1 MTRAITETPNFP
13 IVFVDDAHTFG
24 GAQNVLG
31 WAIRTL
37 LCYCLA
43 QPIICVCT
51 PATREA
57 IQKITG
63 EDKNLRFVDCPPAL
77 PLNIFLFPL
86 RLWSFYKLL
95 APLVKQGTNG
105 WWFNLAGIEFNLAPL
120 VILRFWGLRPV
131 AWLLNNEVLLF
142 FNANGS
148 RPRKVLCLIRDAVA
162 NRFIFGL
169 YRCVVTLSHA
179 TEVSLKDRI
188 RCNNPPRTGFLYPV
202 TGVGREVLQVCN
214 GSASSAS
221 IDLWMVGRVEFGHK
235 NNLAGL
241 EVLKHQLLKKKNAS
255 LTIVGDGPDLD
266 SLLNAT
272 KHSGF
277 SDNVHFRNW
286 ESNPWKAV
294 PQGAIVLIPSLW
306 ESFCLVAREV
316 MLCGIRLVVSPI
328 PVFYEWI
335 PRELIAR
342 DFTTE
347 AFAEKVEEVA
357 AMSDERLLALYAP
370 VLDKLTEEAFVAKFL
385 SISQEEFG
393 EALWNSSIRSTRDGH
408 SAS

>member
-1 MTRAITETPNFP
+1 MTRAITETFSFP

-31 WAIRTL
+31 WAIHTL
-37 LCYCLA
+37 LCHCPA

-63 EDKNLRFVDCPPAL
+63 EDKNLRFVDCPAAL
-77 PLNIFLFPL
+77 PLNIFSFPL
-86 RLWSFYKLL
+86 RLWPFYKLL
-95 APLVKQGTNG
+95 TPLVKQGTNV

-120 VILRFWGLRPV
+120 LILRLWGLRPV

-148 RPRKVLCLIRDAVA
+148 PPRQLLCLIRDAVA

-169 YRCVVTLSHA
+169 YRRVITLSHA
-179 TEVSLKDRI
+179 TEISLKGRI

-202 TGVGREVLQVCN
+202 TGVGREVLQAGIEN
-214 GSASSAS
+214 ASPAF

-241 EVLKHQLLKKKNAS
+241 EVLKHLLLKKKDAS

-272 KHSGF
+272 KESGLS
-277 SDNVHFRNW
+277 SDVHFRNW

-306 ESFCLVAREV
+306 ESFCLVAREA
-316 MLCGIRLVVSPI
+316 MLCGTRIVVSPI
-328 PVFYEWI
+328 PVFFEWI
-335 PRELIAR
+335 PKELIAR

-347 AFAEKVEEVA
+347 ASTEKVEEVI
-357 AMSDERLLALYAP
+357 AMSRERLQALYAP
-370 VLDKLTEEAFVAKFL
+370 VLDMLTEEAFVAKFQ
-385 SISQEEFG
+385 SISKEEFG
-393 EALWNSSIRSTRDGH
+393 KALWSPSSSSTWDG
-408 SAS
+408 SSVY